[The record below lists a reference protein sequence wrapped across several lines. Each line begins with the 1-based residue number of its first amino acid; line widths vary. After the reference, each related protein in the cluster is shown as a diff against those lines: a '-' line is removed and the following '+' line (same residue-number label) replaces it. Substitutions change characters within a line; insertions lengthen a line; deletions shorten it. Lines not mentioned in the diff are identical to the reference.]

1 MNFKYFLGQCPKY
14 ENLYILEETG
24 NRKEIVR
31 TSRRHGK
38 VTEAKILLFD
48 SRTKRTTINEIYINS
63 QGYFIIRDQKRLRL
77 EKFK

>member
-1 MNFKYFLGQCPKY
+1 MNFKDFLGKCPKY

-48 SRTKRTTINEIYINS
+48 SSTRRTTVNEMYINS

>member
-1 MNFKYFLGQCPKY
+1 MFKEFLKKCLKY
-14 ENLYILEETG
+14 ENLYILEEKG

-38 VTEAKILLFD
+38 VTKAKILLFD
-48 SRTKRTTINEIYINS
+48 SMTKRTTVNEIYINS